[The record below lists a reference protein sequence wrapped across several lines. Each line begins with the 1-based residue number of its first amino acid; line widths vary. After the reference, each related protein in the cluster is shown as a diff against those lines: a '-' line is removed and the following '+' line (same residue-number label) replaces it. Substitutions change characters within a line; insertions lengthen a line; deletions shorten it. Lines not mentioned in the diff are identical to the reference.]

1 MRDGLIWLERARHKL
16 LVQFSAGK
24 GNKKRGPKSLVTL
37 TLTLSRLR
45 GKIGK
50 IHLSS
55 CHHSLALRRDGSVA
69 CWGD

>member
-24 GNKKRGPKSLVTL
+24 GEPEAGAKIPSPLTL

-45 GKIGK
+45 GKNPPQQLPPLVGA
-50 IHLSS
+50 SS
-55 CHHSLALRRDGSVA
+55 
-69 CWGD
+69 